1 MKKFARSALQAL
13 MFPVSA
19 IGYVAAYVET
29 YLHVG
34 RKHAFAHLSALYY
47 DPEAAEKA
55 RKEYMARLQQ
65 RFPGAEITD
74 HGDGHFTVEMPDPDE
89 DGPTIKHFVH

>member
-1 MKKFARSALQAL
+1 MKKLARKALFGL
-13 MFPVSA
+13 MSPVCLV
-19 IGYVAAYVET
+19 GYISAYVET

-34 RKHAFAHLSALYY
+34 RKSAFGHLAKLYY